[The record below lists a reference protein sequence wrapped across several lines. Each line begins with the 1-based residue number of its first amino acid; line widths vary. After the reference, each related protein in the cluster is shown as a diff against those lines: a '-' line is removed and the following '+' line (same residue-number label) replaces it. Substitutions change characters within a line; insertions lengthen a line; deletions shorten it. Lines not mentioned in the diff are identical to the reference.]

1 MTLPNRQSLL
11 ANRRVYTVFFLRICY
26 NIFVKKFHITTFGC
40 QMNKHDSERV
50 AGLLT
55 DIGYAQA
62 ENADDAQILI
72 FNTCAVREH
81 AEDRFF
87 GNLNNLRSRKKNEPD
102 LIIAVGGCVAQDEKE
117 SVFEK
122 APHVDIVFGT
132 LNMPN
137 LGHMIESVEQG
148 RESICEIA
156 DKIDVMPTT
165 MPSLREEA
173 HHAWIP
179 IIIGCNNFCS
189 YCIVPYTR
197 GREASRT
204 LEDIHAEVEHLVSDG
219 VIEITLLGQNVNSY
233 GRDLYGNS
241 AFAQLLTD
249 LNEIT
254 GLRRI
259 KFMTSHP
266 KDLTDDIIDAIAD
279 GDKICEH
286 IHLPVQAGSNAILK
300 AMNRKYTKENYLE
313 TVDKIYKA
321 IPGVSLTTDIMVGYP
336 GETEEDFLHTLDVI
350 EKARYDSAFTFIFS
364 PREGTPAAKMENQ
377 VTAGA
382 KANRFDR
389 LIKLQNRISLEKNKE
404 LIGRDIEVFIE
415 RVSKKDGGVL
425 AGRSRTNKIVN
436 FPGAAE
442 LVHSEALIH
451 VTDAHTWSLSGELK
465 NEYPR

>member
-1 MTLPNRQSLL
+1 M
-11 ANRRVYTVFFLRICY
+11 
-26 NIFVKKFHITTFGC
+26 KKFHITTFGC
-40 QMNKHDSERV
+40 QMNKHDSERM

-72 FNTCAVREH
+72 FNTCTVREH

-87 GNLNNLRSRKKNEPD
+87 GNLNNLRSRKKSEPD

-117 SVFEK
+117 LIFKK

-137 LGHMIESVEQG
+137 LGHMIESVERR

-156 DKIDVMPTT
+156 DKIEIMPTT

-173 HHAWIP
+173 YHAWIP

-204 LEDIHAEVEHLVSDG
+204 LEDIHAEVERLISDG

-233 GRDLYGNS
+233 GRDLYGES
-241 AFAQLLTD
+241 SFARLLTD
-249 LNEIT
+249 LNGIA

-259 KFMTSHP
+259 RFTTSHP
-266 KDLTDDIIDAIAD
+266 KDLTDDIIDAIAH

-286 IHLPVQAGSNAILK
+286 IHLPVQAGSNTVLK
-300 AMNRKYTKENYLE
+300 VMNRKYTKEKYLE
-313 TVDKIYKA
+313 TVEKIYEA

-336 GETEEDFLHTLDVI
+336 GETEEDFLHTLDIV

-364 PREGTPAAKMENQ
+364 PREGTPAANMENR
-377 VTAGA
+377 VTADV
-382 KANRFDR
+382 KADRFDR

-404 LIGRDIEVFIE
+404 LVGRDIEVFIE
-415 RVSKKDGGVL
+415 GVSKKNRGVL
-425 AGRSRTNKIVN
+425 TGRTRTNKIVN
-436 FPGAAE
+436 FPGSQE
-442 LVHSEALIH
+442 FVHSEALIY

-465 NEYPR
+465 KILDT

>member
-1 MTLPNRQSLL
+1 MTVANLTL
-11 ANRRVYTVFFLRICY
+11 AFYCA
-26 NIFVKKFHITTFGC
+26 FVTISSMKKFHITTFGC
-40 QMNKHDSERV
+40 QMNKHDSERM

-72 FNTCAVREH
+72 FNTCTVREH

-87 GNLNNLRSRKKNEPD
+87 GNLNNLRSRKKSEPD

-117 SVFEK
+117 LIFKK

-137 LGHMIESVEQG
+137 LGHMIESVERR

-156 DKIDVMPTT
+156 DKIEIMPTT

-173 HHAWIP
+173 YHAWIP

-204 LEDIHAEVEHLVSDG
+204 LEDIHAEVERLISDG

-233 GRDLYGNS
+233 GRDLYGES
-241 AFAQLLTD
+241 SFARLLTD
-249 LNEIT
+249 LNGIA

-259 KFMTSHP
+259 RFTTSHP
-266 KDLTDDIIDAIAD
+266 KDLTDDIIDAIAH

-286 IHLPVQAGSNAILK
+286 IHLPVQAGSNTVLK
-300 AMNRKYTKENYLE
+300 VMNRKYTKEKYLE
-313 TVDKIYKA
+313 TVEKIYEA

-336 GETEEDFLHTLDVI
+336 GETEEDFLHTLDIV

-364 PREGTPAAKMENQ
+364 PREGTPAANMENR
-377 VTAGA
+377 VTADV
-382 KANRFDR
+382 KADRFDR

-404 LIGRDIEVFIE
+404 LVGRDIEVFIE
-415 RVSKKDGGVL
+415 GVSKKNRGVL
-425 AGRSRTNKIVN
+425 TGRTRTNKIVN
-436 FPGAAE
+436 FPGSQE
-442 LVHSEALIH
+442 FVHSEALIY

-465 NEYPR
+465 KILDT

>member
-1 MTLPNRQSLL
+1 M
-11 ANRRVYTVFFLRICY
+11 
-26 NIFVKKFHITTFGC
+26 KKFHITTFGC
-40 QMNKHDSERV
+40 QMNKHDSERM

-72 FNTCAVREH
+72 FNTCTVREH

-87 GNLNNLRSRKKNEPD
+87 GNLNNLRSRKKSEPD
-102 LIIAVGGCVAQDEKE
+102 LIIAIGGCVAQDEKE
-117 SVFEK
+117 LIFKK

-137 LGHMIESVEQG
+137 LGHMIESVERR

-156 DKIDVMPTT
+156 DKIEIMPTT

-173 HHAWIP
+173 YHAWIP

-204 LEDIHAEVEHLVSDG
+204 LEDIHAEVERLISDG

-233 GRDLYGNS
+233 GRDLYGES
-241 AFAQLLTD
+241 SFARLLTD
-249 LNEIT
+249 LNGIA

-259 KFMTSHP
+259 RFTTSHP
-266 KDLTDDIIDAIAD
+266 KDLTDDIIDAIAH

-286 IHLPVQAGSNAILK
+286 IHLPVQAGSNTVLK
-300 AMNRKYTKENYLE
+300 VMNRKYTKEKYLE
-313 TVDKIYKA
+313 TVEKIYEA

-336 GETEEDFLHTLDVI
+336 GETEEDFLHTLDIV

-364 PREGTPAAKMENQ
+364 PREGTPAANMENR
-377 VTAGA
+377 VTADV
-382 KANRFDR
+382 KADRFDR

-404 LIGRDIEVFIE
+404 LVGRDIEVFIE
-415 RVSKKDGGVL
+415 GVSKKNRGVL
-425 AGRSRTNKIVN
+425 TGRTRTNKIVN
-436 FPGAAE
+436 FPGSQE
-442 LVHSEALIH
+442 FVHSEALIY

-465 NEYPR
+465 KILDT

>member
-1 MTLPNRQSLL
+1 
-11 ANRRVYTVFFLRICY
+11 
-26 NIFVKKFHITTFGC
+26 
-40 QMNKHDSERV
+40 MNKHDSERM

-72 FNTCAVREH
+72 FNTCTVREH

-87 GNLNNLRSRKKNEPD
+87 GNLNNLRSRKKSEPD

-117 SVFEK
+117 LIFKK

-137 LGHMIESVEQG
+137 LGHMIESVERR

-156 DKIDVMPTT
+156 DKIEIMPTT

-173 HHAWIP
+173 YHAWIP

-204 LEDIHAEVEHLVSDG
+204 LEDIHAEVERLISDG

-233 GRDLYGNS
+233 GRDLYGES
-241 AFAQLLTD
+241 SFARLLTD
-249 LNEIT
+249 LNGIA

-259 KFMTSHP
+259 RFTTSHP
-266 KDLTDDIIDAIAD
+266 KDLTDDIIDAIAH

-286 IHLPVQAGSNAILK
+286 IHLPVQAGSNTVLK
-300 AMNRKYTKENYLE
+300 VMNRKYTKEKYLE
-313 TVDKIYKA
+313 TVEKIYEA

-336 GETEEDFLHTLDVI
+336 GETEEDFLHTLDIV

-364 PREGTPAAKMENQ
+364 PREGTPAANMENR
-377 VTAGA
+377 VTADV
-382 KANRFDR
+382 KADRFDR

-404 LIGRDIEVFIE
+404 LVGRDIEVFIE
-415 RVSKKDGGVL
+415 GVSKKNRGVL
-425 AGRSRTNKIVN
+425 TGRTRTNKIVN
-436 FPGAAE
+436 FPGSQE
-442 LVHSEALIH
+442 FVHSEALIY

-465 NEYPR
+465 KILDT

>member
-1 MTLPNRQSLL
+1 M
-11 ANRRVYTVFFLRICY
+11 
-26 NIFVKKFHITTFGC
+26 KKFHITTFGC
-40 QMNKHDSERV
+40 QMNRHDSERM

-55 DIGYAQA
+55 DIGYAQT
-62 ENADDAQILI
+62 ESADDAQILI

-87 GNLNNLRSRKKNEPD
+87 GNLNNLRARKKSDPG
-102 LIIAVGGCVAQDEKE
+102 LIIAVGGCVAQDEKDLI
-117 SVFEK
+117 FNK

-156 DKIDVMPTT
+156 DKIETMPTS

-173 HHAWIP
+173 HHAWVP

-204 LEDIHAEVEHLVSDG
+204 LEDIHAEVDRLAQDG

-233 GRDLYGNS
+233 GRDLYGKS
-241 AFAQLLTD
+241 QFAKLLTD
-249 LNEIT
+249 LNGIP

-259 KFMTSHP
+259 RFMTSHP
-266 KDLTDDIIDAIAD
+266 KDLTDEIIEAIAQ

-286 IHLPVQAGSNAILK
+286 IHLPVQAGSNAMLK
-300 AMNRKYTKENYLE
+300 AMNRKYTNEKYLE
-313 TVDKIYKA
+313 TVEKIYKA

-336 GETEEDFLHTLDVI
+336 GETEEDFLHTLDVV

-364 PREGTPAAKMENQ
+364 PREGTPAFKMENQ
-377 VTAGA
+377 VAA
-382 KANRFDR
+382 DIKANRFDR
-389 LIKLQNRISLEKNKE
+389 LIKLQNRISLENNKE

-415 RVSKKDGGVL
+415 GISKKNKDVL
-425 AGRSRTNKIVN
+425 TGRTRTNKVVN
-436 FPGAAE
+436 FPGSAE
-442 LVHSEALIH
+442 LVNSEAVIH
-451 VTDAHTWSLSGELK
+451 ITDAHTWSLTGELK
-465 NEYPR
+465 EVLTK

>member
-1 MTLPNRQSLL
+1 M
-11 ANRRVYTVFFLRICY
+11 
-26 NIFVKKFHITTFGC
+26 KKFHITTFGC
-40 QMNKHDSERV
+40 QMNKHDSERM

-72 FNTCAVREH
+72 FNTCTVREH

-87 GNLNNLRSRKKNEPD
+87 GNLNNLRSRKKSEPD

-117 SVFEK
+117 LIFKK

-137 LGHMIESVEQG
+137 LGHMIESVERR

-156 DKIDVMPTT
+156 DKIEIMPTT

-173 HHAWIP
+173 YHAWIP

-204 LEDIHAEVEHLVSDG
+204 LEDIHAEVERLISDG

-233 GRDLYGNS
+233 GRDLYGES
-241 AFAQLLTD
+241 SFARLLTD
-249 LNEIT
+249 LNGIA

-259 KFMTSHP
+259 RFTTSHP
-266 KDLTDDIIDAIAD
+266 KDLTDDIIDAIAH

-286 IHLPVQAGSNAILK
+286 IHLPVQAGSNTVLK
-300 AMNRKYTKENYLE
+300 VMNRKYTKEKYLE
-313 TVDKIYKA
+313 TVEKIYEA

-336 GETEEDFLHTLDVI
+336 GETEEDFLHTLDIV

-364 PREGTPAAKMENQ
+364 PREGTPAANMENR
-377 VTAGA
+377 VTADV
-382 KANRFDR
+382 KADRFDR

-404 LIGRDIEVFIE
+404 LVGRDIEVFIE
-415 RVSKKDGGVL
+415 GVSKKNRGVL
-425 AGRSRTNKIVN
+425 TGRTRTNKIVN
-436 FPGAAE
+436 FPGSQE
-442 LVHSEALIH
+442 FVHSEALIY

-465 NEYPR
+465 KIRDT

>member
-1 MTLPNRQSLL
+1 
-11 ANRRVYTVFFLRICY
+11 
-26 NIFVKKFHITTFGC
+26 
-40 QMNKHDSERV
+40 MNKHDSERM

-72 FNTCAVREH
+72 FNTCTVREH

-87 GNLNNLRSRKKNEPD
+87 GNLNNLRSRKKSEPD

-117 SVFEK
+117 LIFKK
-122 APHVDIVFGT
+122 APHVNIVFGT

-137 LGHMIESVEQG
+137 LGHMIESVERR

-156 DKIDVMPTT
+156 DKIEIMPTT

-173 HHAWIP
+173 YHAWIP

-204 LEDIHAEVEHLVSDG
+204 LEDIHAEVERLISDG

-233 GRDLYGNS
+233 GRDLYGES
-241 AFAQLLTD
+241 SFARLLTD
-249 LNEIT
+249 LNGIA

-259 KFMTSHP
+259 RFTTSHP
-266 KDLTDDIIDAIAD
+266 KDLTDDIIDAIAH

-286 IHLPVQAGSNAILK
+286 IHLPVQAGSNTVLK
-300 AMNRKYTKENYLE
+300 VMNRKYTKEKYLE
-313 TVDKIYKA
+313 TVEKIYEA

-336 GETEEDFLHTLDVI
+336 GETEEDFLHTLDIV

-364 PREGTPAAKMENQ
+364 PREGTPAANMENR
-377 VTAGA
+377 VTADV
-382 KANRFDR
+382 KADRFDR

-404 LIGRDIEVFIE
+404 LVGRDIEVFIE
-415 RVSKKDGGVL
+415 GVSKKNRGVL
-425 AGRSRTNKIVN
+425 TGRTRTNKIVN
-436 FPGAAE
+436 FPGSQE
-442 LVHSEALIH
+442 FVHSEALIY

-465 NEYPR
+465 KILDT